1 MPQQT
6 IGAVSDRALM
16 EVFMKN
22 RLMFSFTLM
31 LFLSGMLLLQT
42 VDAAPTK
49 GTLRVSGDN
58 TWVAFV
64 NGEEVAASGN
74 WQAPT
79 VSEFKLDKGFAQIAV
94 YVHDAEPGAAGR
106 GGFLADIILNDK
118 PDYIG
123 TGEDGWRCD
132 TGQLLDDR
140 KDGWEEVDFDDSD
153 WEDELEIYEKFG
165 GGIWGFGAAIME
177 QILKDPECEANWV
190 WCGPNDAE
198 DDIFFRYTIGTL
210 SVEPEGKLATA
221 WGALKSQRK

>member
-1 MPQQT
+1 
-6 IGAVSDRALM
+6 
-16 EVFMKN
+16 MKN
-22 RLMFSFTLM
+22 RLMFSLTLM
-31 LFLSGMLLLQT
+31 LFLSGILLIHSANA
-42 VDAAPTK
+42 VPK
-49 GTLRVSGDN
+49 NGTLRISGDN
-58 TWVAFV
+58 TWVAFI

-74 WQAPT
+74 WQVPT

-106 GGFLADIILNDK
+106 GGFLADIILDAK

-132 TGQLLDDR
+132 TGKLLDDR

-198 DDIFFRYTIGTL
+198 DDIYFRYTIGTL
-210 SVEPEGKLATA
+210 SVEPEGKLATT
-221 WGALKSQRK
+221 WGDLKNERR

>member
-1 MPQQT
+1 
-6 IGAVSDRALM
+6 
-16 EVFMKN
+16 
-22 RLMFSFTLM
+22 
-31 LFLSGMLLLQT
+31 MLLIQIA
-42 VDAAPTK
+42 DAVPK
-49 GTLRVSGDN
+49 NGTLRISGDN
-58 TWVAFV
+58 TWVAFI

-74 WQAPT
+74 WQVPT
-79 VSEFKLDKGFAQIAV
+79 VSEFKLDNGFAQIAV

-106 GGFLADIILNDK
+106 GGFLADIILDDK

-132 TGQLLDDR
+132 TGELLDDR
-140 KDGWEEVDFDDSD
+140 KDGWEKVDFDDSD

-198 DDIFFRYTIGTL
+198 DDIYFRYTIGTL
-210 SVEPEGKLATA
+210 SVEPEDKLATT
-221 WGALKSQRK
+221 WGAD

>member
-1 MPQQT
+1 
-6 IGAVSDRALM
+6 
-16 EVFMKN
+16 MKN

-31 LFLSGMLLLQT
+31 LFLSGMLLMQT

-221 WGALKSQRK
+221 WGALKNERR